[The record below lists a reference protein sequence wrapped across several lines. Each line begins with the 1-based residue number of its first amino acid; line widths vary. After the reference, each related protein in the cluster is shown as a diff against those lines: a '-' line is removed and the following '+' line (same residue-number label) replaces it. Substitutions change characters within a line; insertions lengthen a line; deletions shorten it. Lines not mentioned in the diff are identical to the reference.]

1 MKIVFLERTTV
12 TVGDMD
18 LTPFDALGEVVYCES
33 YDKTEMRAAAADA
46 EVMILNKTVVDKAFF
61 DACPKLK
68 CICLLA
74 TGYNNIDLVTARER
88 GVAVCNVP
96 GYSTDAVAQLV
107 FGFFLQFA
115 VSLNKYQASVRDGV
129 WCASTRYTYLSWPI
143 HELAGK
149 TLGIVGYGGIGKKVA
164 QIGNAFGMKIL
175 VHTRTPKEDGLA
187 EFASLTE
194 VLRRSDFLTFH
205 CPLTEQAKGLI
216 GREELAMM
224 KPTAFLVNTS
234 RGAVVEE
241 QALAA
246 ALNNGVIAG
255 AGIDGLD
262 AEPMAITCPYRTAK
276 NCLVTPHIGWAAQEA
291 RARLLLEVAENIR
304 AFSAGEKRNRV
315 D

>member
-1 MKIVFLERTTV
+1 MNIVFLERTTV

-18 LTPFDALGEVVYCES
+18 LTPFDALGEMTYCES
-33 YDKTEMRAAAADA
+33 YDKTEMRAAAKDA
-46 EVMILNKTVVDKAFF
+46 EVLIINKMVVDKAFF

-74 TGYNNIDLVTARER
+74 TGYNNVDLVTARER

-115 VSLNKYQASVRDGV
+115 ASLPQYQSSVRDGV
-129 WCASTRYTYLSWPI
+129 WCASTRSNYLSWPI

-149 TLGIVGYGGIGKKVA
+149 TLGIIGYGGIGKKVG
-164 QIGNAFGMKIL
+164 QIGKAFGMKVL
-175 VHTRTPKEDGLA
+175 VHTRTPKEDGIA
-187 EFASLTE
+187 EFAPLSE
-194 VLRRSDFLTFH
+194 VLRRSDFLTLH
-205 CPLTEQAKGLI
+205 CPLTEQTKGLI

-224 KPTAFLVNTS
+224 KPTAYLVNTS
-234 RGAVVEE
+234 RGAVVKE
-241 QALAA
+241 QALAE

-255 AGIDGLD
+255 AGIDVLD
-262 AEPMAITCPYRTAK
+262 AEPMTISCPYRTAK

-304 AFSAGEKRNRV
+304 AFYAGERRNRV

>member
-1 MKIVFLERTTV
+1 MNIVFLERTTV

-18 LTPFDALGEVVYCES
+18 LTPFDALGEVTYCES
-33 YDKTEMRAAAADA
+33 YDKTEMRAAAKDA
-46 EVMILNKTVVDKAFF
+46 EVLIINKTVVDKAFF

-74 TGYNNIDLVTARER
+74 TGYNNVDLVTARER

-115 VSLNKYQASVRDGV
+115 VSLPQYQTSVRDGV
-129 WCASTRYTYLSWPI
+129 WCASTRSNYLSWPI

-149 TLGIVGYGGIGKKVA
+149 TLGIIGYGGIGKKVG
-164 QIGNAFGMKIL
+164 QIGNAFGMKVL
-175 VHTRTPKEDGLA
+175 VHTRTPKEDGIA
-187 EFASLTE
+187 EFASLSE
-194 VLRRSDFLTFH
+194 VLRRSDFLTLH
-205 CPLTEQAKGLI
+205 CPLTEQTKGLI

-224 KPTAFLVNTS
+224 KPTAYLVNTS

-241 QALAA
+241 QALAE

-255 AGIDGLD
+255 AGIDVLD
-262 AEPMAITCPYRTAK
+262 AEPMAISCPYRTAK

-304 AFSAGEKRNRV
+304 AFYAGERRNRV

>member
-1 MKIVFLERTTV
+1 MNIVFLERTTV

-18 LTPFDALGEVVYCES
+18 LTPFDALGEVTYCES
-33 YDKTEMRAAAADA
+33 YDKTEMRAAAKDA
-46 EVMILNKTVVDKAFF
+46 EVLIINKTVVDKAFF

-74 TGYNNIDLVTARER
+74 TGYNNVDLVTARER

-115 VSLNKYQASVRDGV
+115 ASLPMYQSSVRDGV

-149 TLGIVGYGGIGKKVA
+149 TLGIVGYGGIGKKVG
-164 QIGNAFGMKIL
+164 QIGAAFGMKVL
-175 VHTRTPKEDGLA
+175 VHTRTPKEDGIA
-187 EFASLTE
+187 EFATLPE
-194 VLRRSDFLTFH
+194 VLRRSDFLTLH
-205 CPLTEQAKGLI
+205 CPLTEQTKGLI

-224 KPTAFLVNTS
+224 KPTAYLVNTS

-241 QALAA
+241 QALAD

-255 AGIDGLD
+255 AGIDVLD
-262 AEPMAITCPYRTAK
+262 AEPMAISCPYRTAK
-276 NCLVTPHIGWAAQEA
+276 NCLVTPHIGWAAEEA

-304 AFSAGEKRNRV
+304 AFYAGERRNRV

>member
-1 MKIVFLERTTV
+1 MNIVFLERTTV

-18 LTPFDALGEVVYCES
+18 LTPFDALGEVTYCES
-33 YDKTEMRAAAADA
+33 YDKTEMRAAAKDA
-46 EVMILNKTVVDKAFF
+46 EVLIINKTVVDKAFF

-74 TGYNNIDLVTARER
+74 TGYNNVDLVTARER

-115 VSLNKYQASVRDGV
+115 ASLPMYQSSVRDGV

-149 TLGIVGYGGIGKKVA
+149 TLGIIGYGGIGKKVG
-164 QIGNAFGMKIL
+164 QIGNAFGMKVL
-175 VHTRTPKEDGLA
+175 VHTRTPKEDGIA
-187 EFASLTE
+187 EFATLTE
-194 VLRRSDFLTFH
+194 VLRRSDFLTLH
-205 CPLTEQAKGLI
+205 CPLTEQTKGLI

-224 KPTAFLVNTS
+224 KPTAYLVNTS

-241 QALAA
+241 QALAE

-255 AGIDGLD
+255 AGIDVLD
-262 AEPMAITCPYRTAK
+262 AEPMAISCPYRTAK

-304 AFSAGEKRNRV
+304 AFYAGERRNRV

>member
-1 MKIVFLERTTV
+1 MNIVFLERTTV

-18 LTPFDALGEVVYCES
+18 LTPFDALGEVTYCES
-33 YDKTEMRAAAADA
+33 YDKTEMRAAAKDA
-46 EVMILNKTVVDKAFF
+46 EVLIINKTVVDKAFF

-74 TGYNNIDLVTARER
+74 TGYNNVDLVTARER

-115 VSLNKYQASVRDGV
+115 ASLPMYQSSVRDGV
-129 WCASTRYTYLSWPI
+129 WCASTRSNYLSWPI

-149 TLGIVGYGGIGKKVA
+149 ALGIIGYGGIGKKVG
-164 QIGNAFGMKIL
+164 QIGNAFGMKVL
-175 VHTRTPKEDGLA
+175 VHTRTPKEDGIA
-187 EFASLTE
+187 EFATLPE
-194 VLRRSDFLTFH
+194 VLRRSDFLTLH
-205 CPLTEQAKGLI
+205 CPLTEQTKGLI

-224 KPTAFLVNTS
+224 KPTAYLVNTS

-241 QALAA
+241 QALAE
-246 ALNNGVIAG
+246 ALNNGVVAG
-255 AGIDGLD
+255 AGIDVLD
-262 AEPMAITCPYRTAK
+262 AEPMAISCPYRTAK

-304 AFSAGEKRNRV
+304 TFYAGERRNRV